1 MQENYLSKWLNN
13 ELSDEELAAFEKT
26 KEFASYQK
34 LLDATTGMKGPY
46 FDVEASLSKFNEL
59 KADTPK
65 GILISLN
72 PLRKWMQV
80 AAAVILLF
88 GGSYLYYSSL
98 DTSIATKY
106 AESTEAI
113 LPDGS
118 QIVLNAESKISY
130 NEKKWNEKRN
140 VVLEGEAYFKVAKG
154 KQFTVAT
161 KDGVVTVL
169 GTQFNVE
176 NRNGFFEVSCYE
188 GLVSV
193 TYQNSETKLP
203 AGTSFLVI
211 HGEIK
216 HIDMPHD
223 NRPSWINKESSFN
236 SIPLSFVINEFQRQF
251 NVHIETQNVNGDQLF
266 TGTFSNTNIDLA
278 LQSISVPSQ
287 IKYKLEGNK
296 VLFYAH
302 SIPQ

>member
-13 ELSDEELAAFEKT
+13 ELSDEELAAFKKT
-26 KEFASYQK
+26 EEFASYQK
-34 LLDATTGMKGPY
+34 LLDATTGMKGPD
-46 FDVEASLSKFNEL
+46 FDIEASLSKLNEL
-59 KADTPK
+59 KADSTK
-65 GILISLN
+65 GKLISLN

-80 AAAVILLF
+80 AAAVVLLF
-88 GGSYLYYSSL
+88 GGSYLFYSSL
-98 DTSIATKY
+98 DSSIVTKY

-193 TYQNSETKLP
+193 TYQNKETKLP

-216 HIDMPHD
+216 HIDVLHD
-223 NRPSWINKESSFN
+223 NAPSWLNKESSFN
-236 SIPLSFVINEFQRQF
+236 SIPLSFVLNEFQRQF
-251 NVHIETQNVNGDQLF
+251 NVHVETQNVNGDQLF

-287 IKYKLEGNK
+287 IKYKLEGDK
-296 VLFYAH
+296 VLFYAQ
-302 SIPQ
+302 SISQ

>member
-34 LLDATTGMKGPY
+34 LLDATTGMKGPD
-46 FDVEASLSKFNEL
+46 FDIEASLNKLNEL

-65 GILISLN
+65 GKLISLN

-80 AAAVILLF
+80 AAAAVLLF

-98 DTSIATKY
+98 DNSITTKY

-118 QIVLNAESKISY
+118 QIVVNAESKISY
-130 NEKKWNEKRN
+130 NEKKWHEKRN

-193 TYQNSETKLP
+193 TYQNKEIKLP
-203 AGTSFLVI
+203 AGTSFIVV
-211 HGEIK
+211 HGEIR
-216 HIDMPHD
+216 HLDIPAD
-223 NRPSWINKESSFN
+223 NAPSWINKESSFK
-236 SIPLSFVINEFQRQF
+236 SIPLTFVLNEFPRQF
-251 NVHIETQNVNGDQLF
+251 NVHVETQNINGNQLF

-287 IKYKLEGNK
+287 IKYKLEGKK
-296 VLFYAH
+296 VLFYAQ
-302 SIPQ
+302 SNP